1 MFKKI
6 VSAFLAL
13 AFVAT
18 LMPLGLEAIVSAQ
31 NANSQAQEEAVREEL
46 SDYLLKIV
54 DTEGVT
60 EIVTP
65 DPEPPRKKA
74 RSSSLSSEEEVD
86 PNQELI
92 LEKKDGSR
100 VAYIFSEDIQYI
112 DENGAVHYKEIS
124 VEKQTDD
131 KLKKEGYDYSNGT
144 NDYRINFS
152 SDISKGIL
160 VDNEQVKFSLIP
172 QNTKNVSGAP
182 ETIKTLDGD
191 VEVFVYNGI
200 YGEGTALRYFPQLNG
215 LSEAIVLD
223 KYSGQ
228 HTFTFSLNTYDLEA
242 VLTEDNAVAF
252 LAPDTKE
259 EVYRLNPAYAYD
271 NFGGEYS
278 DDEHYTEDCTYT
290 LEKVAD
296 GKYILTL
303 DVSEEW
309 LTNDNTLYPVTI
321 DPTTSNLSSTK
332 DAAIYSLKA
341 STSFYKATTNCF
353 GRTQSTYGKGRAF
366 IRVPLPSEI
375 KSGAS
380 ISHAYLWLRETTGRT
395 ASTYVR
401 PYMLTEGF
409 YDTTNWNNQPS
420 KSSTSSMTRKN
431 INSNSTDGGPSKMWY
446 RFDIA
451 EAANKWTRGTTNYG
465 VVFVSEEESKTTYNW
480 RPAICHLQKT
490 RRSIL

>member
-74 RSSSLSSEEEVD
+74 RSSSLSSGEEVD

-152 SDISKGIL
+152 SDISKGIF

-172 QNTKNVSGAP
+172 QNTKNVSGTP
-182 ETIKTLDGD
+182 ETVSTIDGD
-191 VEVFVYNGI
+191 IGAFSYQGI
-200 YGEGTALRYFPQLNG
+200 YGM
-215 LSEAIVLD
+215 
-223 KYSGQ
+223 
-228 HTFTFSLNTYDLEA
+228 
-242 VLTEDNAVAF
+242 
-252 LAPDTKE
+252 
-259 EVYRLNPAYAYD
+259 
-271 NFGGEYS
+271 
-278 DDEHYTEDCTYT
+278 
-290 LEKVAD
+290 
-296 GKYILTL
+296 
-303 DVSEEW
+303 
-309 LTNDNTLYPVTI
+309 
-321 DPTTSNLSSTK
+321 
-332 DAAIYSLKA
+332 A
-341 STSFYKATTNCF
+341 S
-353 GRTQSTYGKGRAF
+353 
-366 IRVPLPSEI
+366 
-375 KSGAS
+375 
-380 ISHAYLWLRETTGRT
+380 
-395 ASTYVR
+395 
-401 PYMLTEGF
+401 
-409 YDTTNWNNQPS
+409 
-420 KSSTSSMTRKN
+420 
-431 INSNSTDGGPSKMWY
+431 
-446 RFDIA
+446 
-451 EAANKWTRGTTNYG
+451 
-465 VVFVSEEESKTTYNW
+465 
-480 RPAICHLQKT
+480 
-490 RRSIL
+490 